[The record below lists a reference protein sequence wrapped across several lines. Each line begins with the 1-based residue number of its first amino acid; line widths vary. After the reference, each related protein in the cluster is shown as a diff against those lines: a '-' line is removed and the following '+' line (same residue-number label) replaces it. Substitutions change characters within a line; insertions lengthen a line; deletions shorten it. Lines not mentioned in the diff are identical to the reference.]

1 MMKMIASRLT
11 RLVLTLLCVTFISF
25 MLLNILP
32 GDAVNALIPID
43 AQQDR
48 EFVEQVREEFGL
60 NDPLMVRYGRWLGD
74 AVQGDLGDSMVTSR
88 PVTDEITH
96 RLPIT
101 FELMFVSVGLS
112 LLLAVPLGVFSAYR
126 EGRRPDRVI
135 SGLSQVQLS
144 MVPFVTGLILIYV
157 FALKL
162 GWFPATGWNRLS
174 NGLGP
179 NLKTVALP
187 ALSLAITEVAIYTRI
202 LRSDMILTL
211 KENYVLSARAKGLTN
226 RFILFRHGL
235 RPSILTLVTV
245 IALSM
250 GSLIAGVVVIEYL
263 FAIPGIG
270 RRILTGIFQRDLYM
284 VQGITVLITIAYVF
298 VNTVA
303 DIVYTV
309 IDPRIRRTT

>member
-1 MMKMIASRLT
+1 MLKMIASRLT
-11 RLVLTLLCVTFISF
+11 RLVLTLLCVTFITF

-60 NDPLMVRYGRWLGD
+60 NDPLIVRYGRWLGD

-135 SGLSQVQLS
+135 SGFTQFQLS

-162 GWFPATGWNRLS
+162 GWVPATGWNRLS

-250 GSLIAGVVVIEYL
+250 GALIAGVVVIEYL

-270 RRILTGIFQRDLYM
+270 RRLLSAIGQRDFYM
-284 VQGITVLITIAYVF
+284 VQGITLVITVAYVV

-303 DIVYTV
+303 DLVYTV
-309 IDPRIRRTT
+309 VDPRIRRTN

>member
-1 MMKMIASRLT
+1 MLKMIASRLM
-11 RLVLTLLCVTFISF
+11 RLVLTLLSVSFITF

-88 PVTDEITH
+88 AITDEITH

-101 FELMFVSVGLS
+101 FEIMFVSVGLS
-112 LLLAVPLGVFSAYR
+112 LLLAVPFGVFSAYR

-135 SGLSQVQLS
+135 SGFTQFQLS

-162 GWFPATGWNRLS
+162 GWVPATGWNRLS

-235 RPSILTLVTV
+235 RPSLLTLVTV

-270 RRILTGIFQRDLYM
+270 RRLLSAIGQRDFYM
-284 VQGITVLITIAYVF
+284 VQGITLVITVAYVV

-303 DIVYTV
+303 DLVYTV
-309 IDPRIRRTT
+309 VDPRIRRTN